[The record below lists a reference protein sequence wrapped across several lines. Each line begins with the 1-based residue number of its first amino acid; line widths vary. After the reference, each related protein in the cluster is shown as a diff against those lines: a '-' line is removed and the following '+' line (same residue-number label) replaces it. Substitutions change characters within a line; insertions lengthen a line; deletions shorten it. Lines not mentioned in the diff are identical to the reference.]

1 MALEQG
7 TQEGGFC
14 AWVEECLMW
23 SLDVAGMVKGRTFQ
37 IPGRTGLVYLV
48 ESTDV

>member
-1 MALEQG
+1 MAPEGG

-14 AWVEECLMW
+14 TWVEEWLMW
-23 SLDVAGMVKGRTFQ
+23 SLDVAGIVKGRTFQ